1 MSIRR
6 AIYNKYKTCFDYL
19 YTGSSVQYEQYDSI
33 NVNDSGE
40 IASFLFGLAFSIELS
55 GTESLLVQVTFSALK
70 TLVQSV

>member
-1 MSIRR
+1 MSFNTLHESLFGAVMSIRR

-40 IASFLFGLAFSIELS
+40 IASFLFGLAF
-55 GTESLLVQVTFSALK
+55 FH
-70 TLVQSV
+70 